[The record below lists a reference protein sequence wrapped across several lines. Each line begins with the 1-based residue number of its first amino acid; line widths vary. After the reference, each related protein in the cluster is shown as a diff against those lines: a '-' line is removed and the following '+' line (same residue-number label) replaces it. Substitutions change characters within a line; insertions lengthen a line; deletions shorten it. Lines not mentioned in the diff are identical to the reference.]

1 MKKKEHDKL
10 EQECY
15 NINSTTGYIFLNLD
29 SQNIENCLAH
39 STLR

>member
-15 NINSTTGYIFLNLD
+15 NINSTTGYIFFKLGFSEYRKLPG
-29 SQNIENCLAH
+29 
-39 STLR
+39 T